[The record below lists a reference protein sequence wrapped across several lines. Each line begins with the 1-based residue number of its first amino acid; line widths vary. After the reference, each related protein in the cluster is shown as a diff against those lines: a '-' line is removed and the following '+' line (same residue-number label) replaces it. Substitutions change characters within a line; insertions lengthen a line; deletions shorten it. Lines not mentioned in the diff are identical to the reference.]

1 MTLSRV
7 ISRALSDWFIEF
19 RACILKSPETNGKE
33 NRGEEDGCIGTCIAE
48 PRKAQVKG
56 QE

>member
-7 ISRALSDWFIEF
+7 ISHALSDWFIEF